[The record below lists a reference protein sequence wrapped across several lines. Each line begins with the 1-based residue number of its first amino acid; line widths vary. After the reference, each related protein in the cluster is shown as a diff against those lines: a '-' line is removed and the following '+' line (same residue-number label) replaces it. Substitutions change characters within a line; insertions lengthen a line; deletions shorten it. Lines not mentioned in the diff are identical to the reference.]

1 MPSLLMVYLAVM
13 VSGFSVSVMM
23 AVVVV
28 PTVCSLVV
36 WVPSSR
42 MVVTIIGVPFQL
54 LVWLSAMAVISWT
67 GLGRSRCWTVLFA
80 SRWATR

>member
-13 VSGFSVSVMM
+13 VSGVSVLVMM
-23 AVVVV
+23 AVVVA

-42 MVVTIIGVPFQL
+42 MVVTIMIL
-54 LVWLSAMAVISWT
+54 LS
-67 GLGRSRCWTVLFA
+67 CLFGC
-80 SRWATR
+80 RLDE

>member
-13 VSGFSVSVMM
+13 VSGVSVLVMM

-28 PTVCSLVV
+28 PMVCSLVV

-42 MVVTIIGVPFQL
+42 MVVTIMIL
-54 LVWLSAMAVISWT
+54 LS
-67 GLGRSRCWTVLFA
+67 CWFGCRLW
-80 SRWATR
+80 R

>member
-13 VSGFSVSVMM
+13 VSGVSVLVMM
-23 AVVVV
+23 AMVVA

-42 MVVTIIGVPFQL
+42 MVVTMVCVFPFV
-54 LVWLSAMAVISWT
+54 LVA
-67 GLGRSRCWTVLFA
+67 GLVVG
-80 SRWATR
+80 

>member
-13 VSGFSVSVMM
+13 VSGVSVLVMM
-23 AVVVV
+23 AVVVE

-67 GLGRSRCWTVLFA
+67 GLGRSRWWTVLLA
-80 SRWATR
+80 SRWATL

>member
-13 VSGFSVSVMM
+13 VSGVSVLVMM
-23 AVVVV
+23 AVVVA

-42 MVVTIIGVPFQL
+42 MVVTMVCVL
-54 LVWLSAMAVISWT
+54 LLNA
-67 GLGRSRCWTVLFA
+67 GLVVG
-80 SRWATR
+80 

>member
-13 VSGFSVSVMM
+13 VSGVSVLVMI

-28 PTVCSLVV
+28 PTVCSTVV

-42 MVVTIIGVPFQL
+42 MVLTMIVVFL
-54 LVWLSAMAVISWT
+54 RCLS
-67 GLGRSRCWTVLFA
+67 GGRLDE
-80 SRWATR
+80 

>member
-13 VSGFSVSVMM
+13 VSGVSVLVMM

-42 MVVTIIGVPFQL
+42 MVVTIVGFSL
-54 LVWLSAMAVISWT
+54 LVA
-67 GLGRSRCWTVLFA
+67 GLVVG
-80 SRWATR
+80 

>member
-13 VSGFSVSVMM
+13 VSGVSVLVMM

-28 PTVCSLVV
+28 PTVCSTVV

-42 MVVTIIGVPFQL
+42 VVVTIVVVFL
-54 LVWLSAMAVISWT
+54 
-67 GLGRSRCWTVLFA
+67 
-80 SRWATR
+80 

>member
-13 VSGFSVSVMM
+13 VSGVSVLVMM
-23 AVVVV
+23 AVVVE

-42 MVVTIIGVPFQL
+42 MVVTMVCVFPFK
-54 LVWLSAMAVISWT
+54 
-67 GLGRSRCWTVLFA
+67 CLFGC
-80 SRWATR
+80 RLDE

>member
-1 MPSLLMVYLAVM
+1 MPSLEMVYLAVM
-13 VSGFSVSVMM
+13 VSGVSVLVMI

-42 MVVTIIGVPFQL
+42 MVVTMRGSPFKC
-54 LVWLSAMAVISWT
+54 LS
-67 GLGRSRCWTVLFA
+67 GCRLDE
-80 SRWATR
+80 

>member
-13 VSGFSVSVMM
+13 VSGVSVLVMM
-23 AVVVV
+23 AVVVE

-42 MVVTIIGVPFQL
+42 MVVTIVGFSPF
-54 LVWLSAMAVISWT
+54 
-67 GLGRSRCWTVLFA
+67 RCWFGCRLDE
-80 SRWATR
+80 

>member
-1 MPSLLMVYLAVM
+1 MPSLEMVYLAVM
-13 VSGFSVSVMM
+13 VSGVSVLVMI

-42 MVVTIIGVPFQL
+42 MVVTIVVFL
-54 LVWLSAMAVISWT
+54 KCLS
-67 GLGRSRCWTVLFA
+67 GCRLDE
-80 SRWATR
+80 

>member
-13 VSGFSVSVMM
+13 VSGVWVLVMM
-23 AVVVV
+23 AVVVE

-42 MVVTIIGVPFQL
+42 MVVTIMIL
-54 LVWLSAMAVISWT
+54 LS
-67 GLGRSRCWTVLFA
+67 CWFGCRLDE
-80 SRWATR
+80 

>member
-13 VSGFSVSVMM
+13 VSGVSVLVMM

-42 MVVTIIGVPFQL
+42 MVVNMMVFL
-54 LVWLSAMAVISWT
+54 K
-67 GLGRSRCWTVLFA
+67 CLFGC
-80 SRWATR
+80 RLDE

>member
-13 VSGFSVSVMM
+13 VSGVSVLVMM
-23 AVVVV
+23 AVVVA

-42 MVVTIIGVPFQL
+42 VVVTMVVFLNAG
-54 LVWLSAMAVISWT
+54 LVV
-67 GLGRSRCWTVLFA
+67 G
-80 SRWATR
+80 

>member
-13 VSGFSVSVMM
+13 VSGVSVLVMI
-23 AVVVV
+23 AVVVA

-42 MVVTIIGVPFQL
+42 MVVTIVVFL
-54 LVWLSAMAVISWT
+54 KCLS
-67 GLGRSRCWTVLFA
+67 GCRLDE
-80 SRWATR
+80 

>member
-13 VSGFSVSVMM
+13 VSGVSVLVMI

-54 LVWLSAMAVISWT
+54 LVWLSAMAVISCT

>member
-13 VSGFSVSVMM
+13 VSGVSVLEMI

-28 PTVCSLVV
+28 PTVCSTVV

-42 MVVTIIGVPFQL
+42 VVVTIIGVFL
-54 LVWLSAMAVISWT
+54 LVA
-67 GLGRSRCWTVLFA
+67 GLVVGYSGDFLYRFGQV
-80 SRWATR
+80 

>member
-13 VSGFSVSVMM
+13 VSGVSVLVMM
-23 AVVVV
+23 AVVVA

-42 MVVTIIGVPFQL
+42 MVVTKMIL
-54 LVWLSAMAVISWT
+54 LSCWFGCRLWL
-67 GLGRSRCWTVLFA
+67 
-80 SRWATR
+80 

>member
-28 PTVCSLVV
+28 PTVCRTVV
-36 WVPSSR
+36 WVPSS
-42 MVVTIIGVPFQL
+42 MVVLTMVCSPFL
-54 LVWLSAMAVISWT
+54 LVA
-67 GLGRSRCWTVLFA
+67 GLVVG
-80 SRWATR
+80 

>member
-1 MPSLLMVYLAVM
+1 MPSLEMVYLAVM
-13 VSGFSVSVMM
+13 VSGVSVLVMI

-42 MVVTIIGVPFQL
+42 MVVTMRV
-54 LVWLSAMAVISWT
+54 
-67 GLGRSRCWTVLFA
+67 VL
-80 SRWATR
+80 

>member
-1 MPSLLMVYLAVM
+1 
-13 VSGFSVSVMM
+13 MM

-42 MVVTIIGVPFQL
+42 MVVTIVGF
-54 LVWLSAMAVISWT
+54 S
-67 GLGRSRCWTVLFA
+67 F
-80 SRWATR
+80 

>member
-1 MPSLLMVYLAVM
+1 MPSFAMVYLAVI
-13 VSGFSVSVMM
+13 VSGVSVLVMI

-42 MVVTIIGVPFQL
+42 MVVTMRV
-54 LVWLSAMAVISWT
+54 
-67 GLGRSRCWTVLFA
+67 VL
-80 SRWATR
+80 

>member
-13 VSGFSVSVMM
+13 VSGVSVLVMI
-23 AVVVV
+23 AVVVA

-42 MVVTIIGVPFQL
+42 MVVTIMIL
-54 LVWLSAMAVISWT
+54 LSCWFGCRLWL
-67 GLGRSRCWTVLFA
+67 
-80 SRWATR
+80 

>member
-1 MPSLLMVYLAVM
+1 MPSLLIVYLAVM
-13 VSGFSVSVMM
+13 VSGVSVLVMM

-42 MVVTIIGVPFQL
+42 MVVTMVCVFPFV
-54 LVWLSAMAVISWT
+54 LVA
-67 GLGRSRCWTVLFA
+67 GLVVG
-80 SRWATR
+80 